1 MHIHLP
7 MGFTEIADE
16 IERFTSLSR
25 EDIERRL
32 WLEALMSGY
41 NVVQEGK
48 RFGITPN
55 RYDDKMERLYKEGDG
70 FIFET
75 MTFWSSPLRMS
86 WIYQGLG
93 RIQAHAER
101 RGVDLGDLRVL
112 VFGDGS
118 GNDSLYLASNGLTV
132 DYFDIPG
139 SKTYDFASR
148 RFEHY
153 GQLGTGIRLV
163 TDYDACLQHPYDV
176 LVSFEVLE
184 HLTDPER
191 AVQEWSRMVAPG
203 GIALVTES
211 FAAVSGN
218 LPTHLA
224 SNQRYD
230 GRTPFMF
237 LKHGMRLT
245 WYNQAP
251 LFKPYE
257 FTRAERTGF
266 GDLLGLARDRTV
278 FGKYVVTRLN
288 GSARPS

>member
-1 MHIHLP
+1 MNINLP
-7 MGFTEIADE
+7 LGFAEIADE
-16 IERFTSLSR
+16 IHRFANLPK
-25 EDIERRL
+25 EDVERRL

-48 RFGITPN
+48 QLGVTPN
-55 RYDDKMERLYKEGDG
+55 RYDAAMERLYKEGDG

-75 MTFWSSPLRMS
+75 MAFWSSPLRLS
-86 WIYQGLG
+86 WIYQALG
-93 RIQAHAER
+93 RIQAYAER
-101 RGVDLGDLRVL
+101 HQRALGDLRL
-112 VFGDGS
+112 LIFGDGS
-118 GNDSLYLASNGLTV
+118 GNDSLYLASNGLKV

-139 SKTYDFASR
+139 SKTYDFAAR
-148 RFEHY
+148 RFDHY
-153 GQLGTGIRLV
+153 RQLGDGIRLV
-163 TDYDACLQHPYDV
+163 TDYAECREQPYDII
-176 LVSFEVLE
+176 LSFEVLE
-184 HLTDPER
+184 HLPDPEQAIR
-191 AVQEWSRMVAPG
+191 EWSHMVKPG

-224 SNQRYD
+224 SNLRFD

-237 LKHGMRLT
+237 LKHGMRLS

-257 FTRAERTGF
+257 FTKAESTSWRDYL
-266 GDLLGLARDRTV
+266 DLMGDRTV

-288 GSARPS
+288 GSGRLA